1 MPSSLYEILLCY
13 VEGYNIIIDEVEQKK
28 DQIEP
33 MVTFFAT
40 SDPKQVRMNEY
51 KDELFNLER

>member
-13 VEGYNIIIDEVEQKK
+13 VEGYNIIVEEVEQKK